1 MLFWLFFLLAKMF
14 QDGLEDEDDR
24 NNIFIAGFQERK
36 QVDVT
41 AAGLE
46 GNKMATDLHPCKDKD
61 KRYIFYHKKNY
72 NVICL
77 CSTIIMITICL

>member
-1 MLFWLFFLLAKMF
+1 MF
-14 QDGLEDEDDR
+14 QDGLEDEDDH

-46 GNKMATDLHPCKDKD
+46 GNKMATDLHPVKIKIGD
-61 KRYIFYHKKNY
+61 IFFITRKTN